1 MEESTVGVA
10 ADPNAVYALG
20 SSSVE
25 SVRLQ
30 RQAEELAPDSI
41 ALLRRTRL
49 RPGQSA
55 IDLGCGPRGVIDLL
69 VERVSPGGRVVGLDS
84 DPVHV
89 RMASD
94 FVASR
99 QLTGVEIACRDAS
112 DTGLERD
119 SFDVVHARTLL
130 VTVPRAADVVAEMV
144 RLARPGGWVVG
155 LEPDTEYSLC
165 YPSDP
170 ALRRLPEVFRAAF
183 ARNGADPFIGRRVS
197 ELYREAGLV
206 DVCVEARANVYSA
219 DHSRRMIQADL
230 VRSLR
235 AQILELGVADE
246 RELDELDAATRR
258 HLANPEVV
266 YIPSLFFLTWGRKPI
281 S

>member
-1 MEESTVGVA
+1 MEESTVGTA
-10 ADPNAVYALG
+10 ADPNAAYALG

-30 RQAEELAPDSI
+30 RQAEELAPDSM
-41 ALLRRTRL
+41 ALLGRTRL

-69 VERVSPGGRVVGLDS
+69 IERVSPGGRVVGLDA
-84 DPVHV
+84 DPVHA
-89 RMASD
+89 RMASE
-94 FVASR
+94 FVATR
-99 QLTGVEIACRDAS
+99 QLTGVEIACRDAC
-112 DTGLERD
+112 DTGFEPG

-130 VTVPRAADVVAEMV
+130 ATVPQAADVVAEMV

-170 ALRRLPEVFRAAF
+170 AFARVSEIFKAAF
-183 ARNGADPFIGRRVS
+183 SRNGADPFMGRRVP
-197 ELYREAGLV
+197 ELYRQAGLV
-206 DVCVEARANVYSA
+206 QVCVEARANVYPA
-219 DHSRRMIQADL
+219 DHSRRMIRADL
-230 VRSLR
+230 LRSLR
-235 AQILELGVADE
+235 PQILELGVADE

-258 HLANPEVV
+258 HLANPDVV
-266 YIPSLFFLTWGRKPI
+266 YVPSLFFLTWGRKPI